1 MRAAVAL
8 RSRLVARARPQIA
21 CCAQQLCLS
30 SDTKTANPGPNVT
43 EMAAAMP
50 RRYYEM
56 SNTALLEMAVLGDQH
71 AREERLIREIMAVD
85 NVSWDDAMPRYHE
98 MEEVSKRGEMRMKMP
113 YYLGIGGF
121 YFAGFASIPL
131 CFHLDTVKWFNHH
144 YVTTDVPE
152 PADLETWLEVGTWAW
167 NWMEPALG
175 QLSFFI
181 LCVQLSK
188 NYMQSIGM
196 TPYIDYL
203 LKSRATS
210 LKEMYPQYHASIVND
225 FAIGQ
230 WYDHSSPSDEHGI
243 K

>member
-56 SNTALLEMAVLGDQH
+56 SNTALLQMAVLGDQH

-85 NVSWDDAMPRYHE
+85 NVSWDDALPRYHE
-98 MEEVSKRGEMRMKMP
+98 MEEVSKRREMRMKMP

-144 YVTTDVPE
+144 YVTTDVPSR
-152 PADLETWLEVGTWAW
+152 PTSRRGSKSARGRGTGWSPRSA
-167 NWMEPALG
+167 N
-175 QLSFFI
+175 
-181 LCVQLSK
+181 
-188 NYMQSIGM
+188 
-196 TPYIDYL
+196 
-203 LKSRATS
+203 
-210 LKEMYPQYHASIVND
+210 
-225 FAIGQ
+225 
-230 WYDHSSPSDEHGI
+230 SPSSSCACSCPKI
-243 K
+243 TCRASA